1 MYELKDILKKYRIE
15 EELNQEEMGKKLD
28 ISFRN
33 YHRIENGKVIP
44 MEKKFIERLITIFSS
59 DINYLQAT
67 KDFYIYIKEQ
77 ELQEMHDLFKV

>member
-1 MYELKDILKKYRIE
+1 MHELKDILKKYRIK

-28 ISFRN
+28 ISFKS
-33 YHRIENGKVIP
+33 YHKIEKGKVIP
-44 MEKKFIERLITIFSS
+44 MKKEFIERLITIFSS

-67 KDFYIYIKEQ
+67 KNFYIYIKEQ